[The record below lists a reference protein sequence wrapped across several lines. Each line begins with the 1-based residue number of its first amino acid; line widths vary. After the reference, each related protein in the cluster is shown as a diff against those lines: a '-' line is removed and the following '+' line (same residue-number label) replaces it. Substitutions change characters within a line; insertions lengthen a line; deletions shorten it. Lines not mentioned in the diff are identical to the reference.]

1 MNFTVYSKEGCDY
14 CERIKTVLRL
24 TGSTYVVYNLGEDFT
39 KEEFIA
45 EFGEGATFPQ
55 VSCDGKKL
63 GGSVETVK
71 FLREQQR
78 VACST
83 KYFQHPFRS
92 RGGTH
97 LKGR

>member
-1 MNFTVYSKEGCDY
+1 MNFVIYSKDGCTY
-14 CERIKTVLRL
+14 CDKVKKVLEL
-24 TGSTYVVYNLGEDFT
+24 TSSTFVVYNLGEDFT

-71 FLREQQR
+71 FLREQQK
-78 VACST
+78 VD
-83 KYFQHPFRS
+83 
-92 RGGTH
+92 
-97 LKGR
+97 

>member
-1 MNFTVYSKEGCDY
+1 MNFTVYSKQGCDY

-78 VACST
+78 VA
-83 KYFQHPFRS
+83 
-92 RGGTH
+92 
-97 LKGR
+97 

>member
-1 MNFTVYSKEGCDY
+1 MNFVIYSKDGCSY
-14 CERIKTVLRL
+14 CEKVKKVLEL
-24 TGSTYVVYNLGEDFT
+24 TGSTFVVYNLGEDFT

-78 VACST
+78 VA
-83 KYFQHPFRS
+83 
-92 RGGTH
+92 
-97 LKGR
+97 

>member
-71 FLREQQR
+71 FLREKQK
-78 VACST
+78 VA
-83 KYFQHPFRS
+83 
-92 RGGTH
+92 
-97 LKGR
+97 

>member
-24 TGSTYVVYNLGEDFT
+24 TGSIYVVYNLGEDFT

-55 VSCDGKKL
+55 VSCDGKKI

-71 FLREQQR
+71 FLREQQK
-78 VACST
+78 VA
-83 KYFQHPFRS
+83 
-92 RGGTH
+92 
-97 LKGR
+97 

>member
-1 MNFTVYSKEGCDY
+1 MNFVIYSKDGCSY
-14 CERIKTVLRL
+14 CEKVKKVLQL
-24 TGSTYVVYNLGEDFT
+24 TGSTFVVYNLGEDFT

-78 VACST
+78 VA
-83 KYFQHPFRS
+83 
-92 RGGTH
+92 
-97 LKGR
+97 

>member
-1 MNFTVYSKEGCDY
+1 MNFTVFSKKGCSY
-14 CERIKTVLRL
+14 CEKVKKVLEL
-24 TGSTYVVYNLGEDFT
+24 TGSTFVVYNLGEDFT

-78 VACST
+78 VA
-83 KYFQHPFRS
+83 
-92 RGGTH
+92 
-97 LKGR
+97 